1 MIGTLLAKRYSIESI
16 LGEGGMGVVY
26 KAHDTL
32 LDRPVAI
39 KAVSAAML
47 GDEGA
52 RRLLRE
58 AQSAAKLTHPN
69 IVGIYDVLED
79 SDQRLIVMEY
89 VEGQTLRER
98 IPMPWQDAVGI
109 ALRICDALGY
119 AHDHGIVHRDIKP
132 ENVLTTAAGGV
143 KVMDFGLARSEG
155 RSRMTQTGMLVG
167 TVAYMAPEQALSG
180 TVDARSDLYSLGCVL
195 YESITGKAPFVADDP
210 IAVISM
216 HVNVPPVS
224 PRFHT
229 PDLPT
234 LLEAAILRLLAKDPT
249 ERYQSAAGLADVLRS
264 TLIPL
269 DAEQE
274 GASAI
279 AAALPAVSLFDLMVR
294 GRLIDREPELGELKA
309 SLESMLSGRGQVV
322 FIAGEPGIGKT
333 RLAEELLVYAR
344 LRGCLALTG
353 RCYEQ
358 EVAIPYL
365 PVAEVLQAAV
375 RSLADERLEEA
386 LGPHAPEIVKL
397 VPELASRVASLEP
410 SPPLEPNQERLRL
423 YESARSFL
431 TTLAR
436 RQPLVV
442 LIDDL
447 HWADA
452 GTLQLL
458 RHVARGL
465 RAERLLVVGTY
476 RDVEVDRT
484 HPLSTMLAEMN
495 RERLYRRILIRG
507 LTAEHVAAMIQATFQ
522 TRNPVSEEM
531 RDRVFR
537 ETEGNPF
544 FVEEVLKHLVE
555 TGAIYRADG
564 GWERKNIEELDVPQ
578 SVREVIGRRLERV
591 SEPCQRALTVASVIG
606 RRFPFEVL
614 QPATGVREEELLDA
628 LDEAKRTQLIHEHA
642 AGRESE
648 YEFGHALIRE
658 VLYEGMA
665 HRRRRA
671 HHQKVG
677 EALEA
682 VYATRLDDV
691 AEELA
696 HHFTHAQT
704 ADLEKA
710 ITYSLRA
717 AEKSMALFAYE
728 EAVRFYRNALDLL
741 EEKGDEVRAA
751 EVYAAI
757 GLPFTYLDRGDEAVA
772 AYQRS
777 LAFYERKGDRRRAA
791 QVHLRIGHD
800 QQWHWHFSD
809 AILHLKDAL
818 GGLDPTAQRE
828 DVLLAHVDLA
838 RALAFLKDF
847 EASERH
853 AREAVRLAEEIGDRS
868 REAGALTTLGLLA
881 HRSDDRRQEAKE
893 LYLRAIAVA
902 RTTHNA
908 EGRYALGRALNNL
921 GLLFFEEGSDGE
933 GQRLMLEAL
942 EAAKKARDIEGIVFH
957 NGQASFASFM
967 RGEWDRARE
976 FLLDSLQRPLSP
988 RNRRI
993 SEARLKWLEGEW
1005 EIALDLTRDLAQEPN
1020 PFPQWTFSFNGEAA
1034 WHALDLNRVDE
1045 AADAAERAAD
1055 AIDVESG
1062 FILWPFFL
1070 AVAEA
1075 LGRSGR
1081 RERCEQ
1087 VCALADDQ
1095 GQRIG
1100 APAALMGSALGR
1112 AALATY
1118 DGDASRAVQLLQGA
1132 LPQAERA
1139 VPVQRA
1145 RFLRRLGWTLRAR
1158 GAEGDRERARIVLE
1172 ECLQLLEQMGDRRMA
1187 GLVRTELEA
1196 LEP

>member
-89 VEGQTLRER
+89 VEGQTIRER
-98 IPMPWQDAVGI
+98 IPMPWQDAVEI

-119 AHDHGIVHRDIKP
+119 AHEHGIVHRDIKP
-132 ENVLTTAAGGV
+132 ENMLTTPGGGV

-155 RSRMTQTGMLVG
+155 RSRMTQSGMLVG

-195 YESITGKAPFVADDP
+195 YEAITGKAPFVADDP
-210 IAVISM
+210 IAIISM

-264 TLIPL
+264 TLLPL

-274 GASAI
+274 GASVI

-294 GRLIDREPELGELKA
+294 GRLIDREPELGELKSA
-309 SLESMLSGRGQVV
+309 LESMLSARGQVV
-322 FIAGEPGIGKT
+322 LIAGEPGIGKT

-375 RSLADERLEEA
+375 RSLAAERLEEA

-397 VPELASRVASLEP
+397 VPELATRVARLEP

-423 YESARSFL
+423 YESVRSFL
-431 TTLAR
+431 ATLAH

-442 LIDDL
+442 LFDDL

-476 RDVEVDRT
+476 RDVEVDRA
-484 HPLSTMLAEMN
+484 HPLSTVLAEMN
-495 RERLYRRILIRG
+495 RERLHRRVLVRG
-507 LTAEHVAAMIQATFQ
+507 LAPEHVSAMIQATFQ
-522 TRNPVSEEM
+522 TQNPVSDEM
-531 RDRVFR
+531 RDLVYR

-555 TGAIYRADG
+555 TGAIYRGDG
-564 GWERKNIEELDVPQ
+564 GWERKAIEELDVPQ

-591 SEPCQRALTVASVIG
+591 SEPCRRALTVASVIG
-606 RRFPFEVL
+606 RRFTFEVL
-614 QPATGVREEELLDA
+614 QQAEGVREEDLLDA
-628 LDEAKRTQLIHEHA
+628 LEEAEKAQIVREQA
-642 AGRESE
+642 SGRESE

-658 VLYEGMA
+658 VLYDGLA
-665 HRRRRA
+665 HRRRRG

-677 EALEA
+677 EAIEV
-682 VYATRLDDV
+682 VYGARLDDV
-691 AEELA
+691 VEELA
-696 HHFTHAQT
+696 HHFTQSQT
-704 ADLEKA
+704 ADAEKA
-710 ITYSLRA
+710 ITYSLQA
-717 AEKSMALFAYE
+717 AEKSIGLFAYE

-741 EEKGDEVRAA
+741 EEKGDEPRGA
-751 EVYAAI
+751 EVYAAL
-757 GLPFTYLDRGDEAVA
+757 GLPFTYLDKTDEAVR
-772 AYQRS
+772 AYERA
-777 LAFYERKGDRRRAA
+777 LAFYDQNGNRREAA
-791 QVHLRIGHD
+791 RLHLLIGHALQYSWD
-800 QQWHWHFSD
+800 FSG
-809 AILHLKDAL
+809 ALPHLKEAL
-818 GGLDPTAQRE
+818 AGLDPVAQRE

-838 RALAFLKDF
+838 RAHAFLRDL
-847 EASERH
+847 EAAARH
-853 AREAVRLAEEIGDRS
+853 ATEGIRIAGEIGHRS
-868 REAGALTTLGLLA
+868 REAHALATLGLVA
-881 HRSDDRRQEAKE
+881 HRHGRKEEAKE
-893 LYLRAIAVA
+893 LYRRAIVA
-902 RTTHNA
+902 GRTTRDP
-908 EGRYALGRALNNL
+908 EGRAALGRALNNL
-921 GLLFFEEGSDGE
+921 ALISFEEGNHE
-933 GQRLMLEAL
+933 EAL
-942 EAAKKARDIEGIVFH
+942 ALNREALDAAKRTRDIEGIVFH
-957 NGQASFASFM
+957 NAQVSFVYFM
-967 RGEWDRARE
+967 WGDWKRARE
-976 FLLDSLQRPLSP
+976 RLLDSLQRPLSP
-988 RNRRI
+988 TNRRL

-1005 EIALDLTRDLAQEPN
+1005 EAALALMQELADERN
-1020 PFPQWTFSFNGEAA
+1020 PFPQWTFGINGQAA
-1034 WHALDLNRVDE
+1034 WQALDLDRVED
-1045 AADAAERAAD
+1045 AAAAAERAAT
-1055 AIDVESG
+1055 AIDEDPTYTG
-1062 FILWPFFL
+1062 WPPFL

-1075 LGRSGR
+1075 LGRAGR

-1087 VCALADDQ
+1087 VCAAAEGQGERTGARLAV
-1095 GQRIG
+1095 I
-1100 APAALMGSALGR
+1100 GSAVGR
-1112 AALATY
+1112 AALALY
-1118 DGDASRAVQLLQGA
+1118 DGEADRAVELLQGV
-1132 LPQAERA
+1132 LPSVDWA
-1139 VPVQRA
+1139 PVVRA
-1145 RFLRRLGWTLRAR
+1145 RFLRRLGWALKAR
-1158 GAEGDRERARIVLE
+1158 DAEGDRHQAQQALG
-1172 ECLQLLEQMGDRRMA
+1172 ECLQLLERMGDRRMA
-1187 GLVRTELEA
+1187 GLVRTELE
-1196 LEP
+1196 LLDR

>member
-1 MIGTLLAKRYSIESI
+1 MLGAVLKDRYRIDAV

-26 KAHDTL
+26 QAHDTV
-32 LDRPVAI
+32 LDRRVAI
-39 KAVSAAML
+39 KAVSAGML
-47 GDEGA
+47 GEEGS

-58 AQSAAKLTHPN
+58 AQSAAGLTHPN

-79 SDQRLIVMEY
+79 TDQRLIVMEY
-89 VEGQTLRER
+89 VAGQTLRER
-98 IPMPWQDAVGI
+98 IPMPWQDAVEI
-109 ALRICDALGY
+109 ALRICDGLGY
-119 AHDHGIVHRDIKP
+119 AHEHGIIHRDIKP
-132 ENVLTTAAGGV
+132 ENILITPAGGV

-155 RSRMTQTGMLVG
+155 RSRMTQPGMLVG

-180 TVDARSDLYSLGCVL
+180 TVDAHSDLYSLGCVL
-195 YESITGKAPFVADDP
+195 YEAITGKAPYVADDP

-229 PDLPT
+229 PDVPL
-234 LLEAAILRLLAKDPT
+234 LLEAAIIRLLAKDPT
-249 ERYQSAAGLADVLRS
+249 ERYQSAADLAEVLRS
-264 TLIPL
+264 TLLPFE
-269 DAEQE
+269 AEQE
-274 GASAI
+274 GGAAMAAASA
-279 AAALPAVSLFDLMVR
+279 AASLFDQMMR
-294 GRLIDREPELGELKA
+294 GRLIDRDPELGELKT

-322 FIAGEPGIGKT
+322 LIAGEPGVGKT
-333 RLAEELLVYAR
+333 RLAEELLIYAR

-365 PVAEVLQAAV
+365 PIAEVLQTAI
-375 RSLADERLEEA
+375 RSLAGERLEEA

-397 VPELASRVASLEP
+397 VPELATRIVKLEP

-423 YESARSFL
+423 YESVRAFL
-431 TTLAR
+431 TGLAR
-436 RQPLVV
+436 RQPMVV
-442 LIDDL
+442 LLDDL

-484 HPLSTMLAEMN
+484 HPLSAVLAEMN
-495 RERLYRRILIRG
+495 RERLHRRILIRG
-507 LTAEHVAAMIQATFQ
+507 LAPEHVAAMIQATFQ
-522 TRNPVSEEM
+522 TRNPVSVEL
-531 RDRVFR
+531 RDLVYR

-564 GWERKNIEELDVPQ
+564 GWERKDIEELDVPQ

-606 RRFPFEVL
+606 RRFPFEIL
-614 QPATGVREEELLDA
+614 QPATGAQEEELLDA
-628 LDEAKRTQLIHEHA
+628 LDEAKRTQLVHEHA

-658 VLYEGMA
+658 VLYDGLA

-677 EALEA
+677 EAMEA
-682 VYATRLDDV
+682 VYGSRLEDV
-691 AEELA
+691 VEELA
-696 HHFTHAQT
+696 YHFTHAQT
-704 ADLEKA
+704 TDLEKA

-728 EAVRFYRNALDLL
+728 EAARFYRNALDLL
-741 EEKGDEVRAA
+741 EEKGDEARAA
-751 EVYAAI
+751 EVYAAL
-757 GLPFTYLDRGDEAVA
+757 GLPFTYLDRGDEALA
-772 AYQRS
+772 AYERS
-777 LAFYERKGDRRRAA
+777 LAFYERKGDRRGAA

-800 QQWHWHFSD
+800 QQWHWHFSE
-809 AILHLKDAL
+809 AVPHLKDAL
-818 GGLDPTAQRE
+818 DDLDPAAHRE
-828 DVLLAHVDLA
+828 EVLLAHVDLA

-868 REAGALTTLGLLA
+868 RAANALTTLGLLA

-893 LYLRAIAVA
+893 LYLRAIEVA
-902 RTTHNA
+902 RTTHDA

-921 GLLFFEEGSDGE
+921 GLLFFEEGNVEE
-933 GQRLMLEAL
+933 GQSLTLEAL

-957 NGQASFASFM
+957 NAQASFGSFM

-993 SEARLKWLEGEW
+993 SEARLKWLEGGW
-1005 EIALDLTRDLAQEPN
+1005 EIALDLTRELAQEPN
-1020 PFPQWTFSFNGEAA
+1020 PFPQWTFSFDGEAA
-1034 WHALDLNRVDE
+1034 WHALDLDRVDE
-1045 AADAAERAAD
+1045 AADAAERAAH
-1055 AIDVESG
+1055 AIDIEPG
-1062 FILWPFFL
+1062 YTLWPFFL

-1075 LGRSGR
+1075 IGRAGR
-1081 RERCEQ
+1081 RERCEHL
-1087 VCALADDQ
+1087 CALADDK
-1095 GQRIG
+1095 GRRISASL
-1100 APAALMGSALGR
+1100 APIGSAFGR
-1112 AALATY
+1112 AALALH
-1118 DGDASRAVQLLQGA
+1118 DGEAGRAVVLLQEA
-1132 LPQAERA
+1132 LPHAA
-1139 VPVQRA
+1139 AAPPVAKA
-1145 RFLRRLGWTLRAR
+1145 RFLRRLAWALRAR
-1158 GAEGDRERARIVLE
+1158 GDDGDRERARTVLE
-1172 ECLQLLEQMGDRRMA
+1172 ECLQLLERMGDRRMA
-1187 GLVRTELEA
+1187 DLVRTELE
-1196 LEP
+1196 LLDR